1 LTRDYTSGNIW
12 KALIFLAVPMI
23 LEMMMEALFALVDIY
38 YLSKVSED
46 AVAAVGITESVVT
59 LIYALGI
66 GIASGATAMVARRI
80 GEKNPEEASVAASQA
95 IIVTVIFSFIIAV
108 PGFIFGE
115 QILILMGGEPEM
127 VAEGLWYT
135 KIMMATN
142 VVIMLLFVLNGIF
155 RGAGDAKIA
164 MYSLALSSVINIV
177 LDPIF
182 IFGFGPI
189 PEMGVKGA
197 AVATSIGRGIGVAF
211 QLYILFNSKSQI
223 KITRATF
230 KWIPEVMGRLIKIA
244 SGGTMQYVIGS
255 ASWIVMVRI
264 IADFGTEAVAA
275 YTYAVRIIIFT
286 ILPAWG
292 LANAASTLV
301 GQNLG
306 AEKPDRAEKS
316 VWMTCAL
323 NVGFL
328 LIVSVVFF
336 IFAEEFIGFFDST
349 PTIVAEGTKGL
360 KIFSI
365 GYVAYAFGMVI
376 SSAFNGAGD
385 TFTPTLM
392 NFICFWI
399 IQIPLAYYLVYNFEF
414 QTTGVYIAIVLAEVI
429 MGTLAIIL
437 FKRGTW
443 KKTKV

>member
-1 LTRDYTSGNIW
+1 MTRDYTKGNIW
-12 KALIFLAVPMI
+12 KALLFLAVPMI

-38 YLSKVSED
+38 FLSKVSEN

-66 GIASGATAMVARRI
+66 GVASAATAMVARRI
-80 GEKNPEEASVAASQA
+80 GEKNPEEAAVAASQA
-95 IIVTVIFSFIIAV
+95 IIATLIISLTIAI
-108 PGFIFGE
+108 PGFIYGE
-115 QILILMGGEPEM
+115 QILVLMGGEPPM

-164 MYSLALSSVINIV
+164 MMSLGLSSVINII

-189 PEMGVKGA
+189 PEMGVRGA

-211 QLYILFNSKSQI
+211 QLYILFNAKSQI
-223 KITRATF
+223 KITFASF
-230 KWIPEVMGRLIKIA
+230 KWVPNVMRRLVKIA
-244 SGGTMQYVIGS
+244 SGGTLQYLIGS
-255 ASWIVMVRI
+255 ASWIIMVRI

-292 LANAASTLV
+292 LSNAAATLV

-306 AEKPDRAEKS
+306 AKKPERAAKS

-328 LIVSVVFF
+328 LTVSILFF
-336 IFAEEFIGFFDST
+336 VFAEELIGFLDSS
-349 PTIVAEGTKGL
+349 PSIVSEGSKGL
-360 KIFSI
+360 KIFSL

-385 TFTPTLM
+385 TFTPTIM
-392 NFICFWI
+392 NLVCFWAL
-399 IQIPLAYYLVYNFEF
+399 QIPLAYFLVYNLNFE
-414 QTTGVYIAIVLAEVI
+414 TSGVYIAIVIAEVC
-429 MGTLAIIL
+429 MGLLAIIL
-437 FKRGTW
+437 FRRGTW
-443 KKTKV
+443 KNTIV

>member
-1 LTRDYTSGNIW
+1 
-12 KALIFLAVPMI
+12 MI

-38 YLSKVSED
+38 FLSKVSEN

-66 GIASGATAMVARRI
+66 GVASAATAMVARRI
-80 GEKNPEEASVAASQA
+80 GEKNPEEAAVAASQA
-95 IIVTVIFSFIIAV
+95 IIATLIISLTIAI
-108 PGFIFGE
+108 PGFIYGE
-115 QILILMGGEPEM
+115 QILVLMGGEPPM

-164 MYSLALSSVINIV
+164 MMSLGLSSVINII

-189 PEMGVKGA
+189 PEMGVRGA

-211 QLYILFNSKSQI
+211 QLYILFNAKSQI
-223 KITRATF
+223 KITFASF
-230 KWIPEVMGRLIKIA
+230 KWVPNVMRRLVKIA
-244 SGGTMQYVIGS
+244 SGGTLQYLIGS
-255 ASWIVMVRI
+255 ASWIIMVRI

-292 LANAASTLV
+292 LSNAAATLV

-306 AEKPDRAEKS
+306 AKKPERAAKS

-328 LIVSVVFF
+328 LTVSILFF
-336 IFAEEFIGFFDST
+336 VFAEELIGFLDSS
-349 PTIVAEGTKGL
+349 PSIVSEGSKGL
-360 KIFSI
+360 KIFSL

-385 TFTPTLM
+385 TFTPTIM
-392 NFICFWI
+392 NLVCFWAL
-399 IQIPLAYYLVYNFEF
+399 QIPLAYFLVYNLNFE
-414 QTTGVYIAIVLAEVI
+414 TSGVYIAIVIAEVC
-429 MGTLAIIL
+429 MGLLAIIL
-437 FKRGTW
+437 FRRGTW
-443 KKTKV
+443 KNTIV